1 MKPIVVADANIPF
14 LKGVLDNVAEMRYF
28 PASQITPEVVR
39 EADALIVRTRTRCNA
54 ALLNNSKV
62 KLITTATIGFDHVDA
77 EYCQRANIRW
87 QNAPGCNA
95 DSVGQ
100 YVASALCF
108 WAKKR
113 AKRLAKLTLG
123 IVGCGHVG
131 TSVEHMAQHLG
142 MRVLR
147 NDPPLQSVS
156 GANAYVSL
164 DEIAAKAD
172 VITFHTPLTFAG
184 GDATYHLADAR
195 FFEMLR
201 RSPLIIN
208 AARGGVID
216 ERALLSALDNGSV
229 SDCVVDCWENEPL
242 INRTL
247 LERALLATPHIAGY
261 SADGKANATQA
272 CVRAVSRFFDLG
284 LNDFTVSLPKKQT
297 LFNNAFLQERLLEN
311 YPINR
316 DSDLLK
322 RSPETF
328 EQQRSTYPVRR
339 ECEIR

>member
-1 MKPIVVADANIPF
+1 MKPIIVADTNIPF
-14 LKGVLDNVAEMRYF
+14 LKGVLEHVAAMRYM
-28 PASQITPEVVR
+28 PAPQITNEQLR
-39 EADALIVRTRTRCNA
+39 DADALIVRTRTRCNA
-54 ALLNNSKV
+54 ALLDNTRV
-62 KLITTATIGFDHVDA
+62 KLITTATIGFDHIDT
-77 EYCQRANIRW
+77 EYCRRANIRW

-113 AKRLAKLTLG
+113 AKTLSGLTLG

-131 TSVEHMAQHLG
+131 TSVERYAKLLG
-142 MRVLR
+142 MNVLK
-147 NDPPLQSVS
+147 NDPPLQISF
-156 GANAYVSL
+156 GIDTCVSL

-172 VITFHTPLTFAG
+172 VITFHTPLTEKGAFP
-184 GDATYHLADAR
+184 TYHLADAR
-195 FFEMLR
+195 FFEKLQ

-208 AARGGVID
+208 SARGGVID
-216 ERALLSALDNGSV
+216 EQALLSALDNGRV

-242 INRTL
+242 LNRTL

-272 CVRAVSRFFDLG
+272 CVRAVSRYFDLG
-284 LNDFTVSLPKKQT
+284 LDDFTVSLPKKQT
-297 LFNNAFLQERLLEN
+297 LCNDDFLQERLLQH
-311 YPINR
+311 YPIER
-316 DSDLLK
+316 DSELLK
-322 RSPETF
+322 CSPETF